1 MDLYNPAGAEDA
13 NPITHQLFSE
23 QFRDVPITLPAN
35 RWLATNHESPINCM
49 GVVYEG
55 NYLITGNEKGD
66 VNIWDIATG
75 HVFRTL
81 TQFKGT
87 PKPPPSSL
95 HLQFSN
101 HTHFSRCHI
110 YQDSPTFWF
119 HIVDPTHH
127 RTNTRQKAPLRRRP
141 RLSLHNNRPPH
152 LHAHDQIQRL
162 DPGNLLFASGAQT
175 RSPDLILRAV
185 LRHGGHHGR
194 RGRHEKIQTV
204 AGIKTQDRGAGG
216 RVGNAV

>member
-1 MDLYNPAGAEDA
+1 MDFYNHAGSEDA

-35 RWLATNHESPINCM
+35 RWLATNHESPINSM

-87 PKPPPSSL
+87 PKPPPPS
-95 HLQFSN
+95 
-101 HTHFSRCHI
+101 T
-110 YQDSPTFWF
+110 
-119 HIVDPTHH
+119 
-127 RTNTRQKAPLRRRP
+127 
-141 RLSLHNNRPPH
+141 
-152 LHAHDQIQRL
+152 
-162 DPGNLLFASGAQT
+162 
-175 RSPDLILRAV
+175 IL
-185 LRHGGHHGR
+185 
-194 RGRHEKIQTV
+194 
-204 AGIKTQDRGAGG
+204 
-216 RVGNAV
+216 